1 MRISSRSASSGPMP
15 SVASSVPPRL
25 RKELLRGRPRGSGTA
40 DILSTPGA
48 LGAEHPFPAG
58 RGKYCWGV
66 WGRWER
72 EEGYPRE
79 LRGWG
84 WGRESCM
91 GWREGGEGME
101 SDGEMERERERSA

>member
-66 WGRWER
+66 WGTVGER
-72 EEGYPRE
+72 GGVPQ
-79 LRGWG
+79 GAAG
-84 WGRESCM
+84 M
-91 GWREGGEGME
+91 GMG
-101 SDGEMERERERSA
+101 